1 MQPLVSYNF
10 FNLVFS
16 SLFLRELIFFSL
28 GQLAEAL
35 LSLANLTTDEGARE
49 ALYMRAEAEGD
60 DMVAHE
66 LGGSIRLTRTRLHA
80 HAHARTP
87 RSRSRNTDVRM
98 DES

>member
-1 MQPLVSYNF
+1 MQPLVSTIF
-10 FNLVFS
+10 FFLVLHPSLYSNS
-16 SLFLRELIFFSL
+16 SFSL

-49 ALYMRAEAEGD
+49 ALYMRAQAEGN
-60 DMVAHE
+60 DMVARE
-66 LGGSIRLTRTRLHA
+66 LGGPIRQTRTRA

-87 RSRSRNTDVRM
+87 RSRSRTTDVRM